1 MQATAQVCTWWRH
14 CHPLRHT
21 PLQFANAAGM
31 NVCRLNMSH
40 GNHESHRA
48 VMDLVRDYNATGRG
62 AIATMLDT
70 KVGRLRRPDLTKL

>member
-1 MQATAQVCTWWRH
+1 
-14 CHPLRHT
+14 
-21 PLQFANAAGM
+21 M